1 MTMTNI
7 ETILNA
13 TPNAT
18 DAEILAALEASRQYR
33 RVPVG
38 EVKLWLLANN
48 LLGTL
53 YYIRDTSDNPQLK
66 GGLSEFLAGLTL
78 YESIDAT
85 DEVIRTKATTLTAA
99 LAQAAVITG
108 GQLNS
113 FIDLLKEPNTQTLA
127 DVNKYRRRILVQSH
141 IDAAAQATDAA
152 QAFISAATEWAN
164 TGAGEMP
171 TFS

>member
-1 MTMTNI
+1 MTTI
-7 ETILNA
+7 ETIL
-13 TPNAT
+13 TGSPNAT
-18 DAEILAALEASRQYR
+18 DAEILAALEASRNWR

-38 EVKLWLLANN
+38 EVKLWLLTNN

-85 DEVIRTKATTLTAA
+85 DAAIRTKATTLTGA
-99 LAQAAVITG
+99 LAHAAVITN
-108 GQLNS
+108 GQLTS
-113 FIDLLKEPNTQTLA
+113 FIDLLKEPNTQTQT
-127 DVNKYRRRILVQSH
+127 DINRYRRRILVQSH

-152 QAFISAATEWAN
+152 QAYIAAATEWAN